1 VLDALSKTLLDR
13 SFWAYASIPFVAAVI
28 GWFTNWVAI
37 VMTFKPLEF
46 RGIRPFLGWQGII
59 PSKAVKMAT
68 IFVDQTMYRLGTL
81 QEVFEVMGPGE
92 IARHIARVVDGRI
105 PRYAD
110 EVMFYSHPAVW
121 ERLPHAVKNA
131 IYHRLREEMP
141 RRLHDLM
148 HETAEQIEDLLD
160 LKHMLIQR
168 LDGDK
173 NLLNRLF
180 LEAGSAEFKFIVRSG
195 FYFGFL
201 FGLVQLW
208 VWILYPAWW
217 VLPVFGAI
225 VGYLTNWLALEMIFR
240 PLHPTRIGPWTL
252 QGLFLKRQKEV
263 SGVWCRLV
271 TTEILTLQR
280 LVYAMLYGP
289 RAERTEELIRKHL
302 LSLAEHAVEGYREI
316 AGLAISDARWEEI
329 RTAIGEKAL
338 QVSTDPFD
346 HWPFNRDRAEVL
358 ERELRERMERLSP
371 EQFQDLLRPC
381 FQEDEMKLIIA
392 GAVLGL
398 IAGVAQLVTVF

>member
-1 VLDALSKTLLDR
+1 VLEKTIFNPL
-13 SFWAYASIPFVAAVI
+13 FWEYASIPFVAAII

-46 RGIRPFLGWQGII
+46 KGIRPYLGWQGII

-68 IFVDQTMYRLGTL
+68 IFVDQTMFRLGTL

-92 IARHIARVVDGRI
+92 IARHIARVIEGRL
-105 PRYAD
+105 PRWAD
-110 EVMFYSHPAVW
+110 EVMFYTHPAVW
-121 ERLPHAVKNA
+121 ELLPHAVKSA

-148 HETAEQIEDLLD
+148 HETAESIDELLD

-180 LEAGSAEFKFIVRSG
+180 LEAGSAEFRFIILSG

-201 FGLVQLW
+201 FGLVQLA
-208 VWILYPAWW
+208 VWIVYPAWW
-217 VLPVFGAI
+217 VLPVCGAI

-240 PLHPTRIGPWTL
+240 PLHPKKVGPWTL

-263 SGVWCRLV
+263 SAVWCRLV

-289 RAERTEELIRKHL
+289 RADRTVALIRKHIL
-302 LSLAEHAVEGYREI
+302 PIAEEAVVGYREI
-316 AGLAISDARWEEI
+316 AGLAVSDARWQEI
-329 RTAIGEKAL
+329 QTAIGHKAIE
-338 QVSTDPFD
+338 VSPEPFD
-346 HWPFNRDRAEVL
+346 HWPFNRDRAEIL
-358 ERELRERMERLSP
+358 EKELRERMERLSP

-381 FQEDEMKLIIA
+381 FQEDEMKLILA

-398 IAGVAQLVTVF
+398 LAGLGQIVFVF

>member
-1 VLDALSKTLLDR
+1 MWPKVLSDPV
-13 SFWAYASIPFVAAVI
+13 FWSYVSIPFVAAVI

-46 RGIRPFLGWQGII
+46 KGIRPYLGWQGII

-81 QEVFEVMGPGE
+81 REVFEVMGPGE
-92 IARHIARVVDGRI
+92 IARHVARMVEGRLAG
-105 PRYAD
+105 YAD
-110 EVMFYSHPAVW
+110 EVMFYTHPAVW
-121 ERLPHAVKNA
+121 ERLPHAVKTV
-131 IYHRLREEMP
+131 IYDRLREEMP

-148 HETAEQIEDLLD
+148 HETAERIEELLD
-160 LKHMLIQR
+160 LKHMLIER

-180 LEAGSAEFKFIVRSG
+180 LEAGSEEFKFIVRSG

-201 FGLVQLW
+201 FGLVQLA
-208 VWILYPAWW
+208 VWIVYPAWW

-225 VGYLTNWLALEMIFR
+225 VGYVTNWLALEMIFR
-240 PLHPTRIGPWTL
+240 PLHPRRVLGITL

-263 SGVWCRLV
+263 SAVWCGLV

-280 LVYAMLYGP
+280 LFYAMLYGP
-289 RAERTEELIRKHL
+289 RAARTEELIKKHVL
-302 LSLAEHAVEGYREI
+302 PLAEGTVAGYREI
-316 AGLAISDARWEEI
+316 IGLAVSDARWEEI
-329 RTAIGEKAL
+329 RGAIGAKAVA
-338 QVSTDPFD
+338 VSSDPFD
-346 HWPFNRDRAEVL
+346 HWTFNRERAEIL
-358 ERELRERMERLSP
+358 EGELRERMERLSP

-381 FQEDEMKLIIA
+381 FQEDEMKLILA

-398 IAGVAQLVTVF
+398 LAGLAQLVFVF

>member
-1 VLDALSKTLLDR
+1 VLRKILLDPV
-13 SFWAYASIPFVAAVI
+13 FWEYASIPFVAAVI

-46 RGIRPFLGWQGII
+46 KGIRPYLGWQGII

-81 QEVFEVMGPGE
+81 REVFEVMGPGE
-92 IARHIARVVDGRI
+92 IARHVARVVEGRL

-110 EVMFYSHPAVW
+110 EVMFYTNPAVW
-121 ERLPHAVKNA
+121 ERLPHAVKKM
-131 IYHRLREEMP
+131 IYGRLLEEMP

-148 HETAEQIEDLLD
+148 HETAEKIEELLD
-160 LKHMLIQR
+160 LKHMLIER

-173 NLLNRLF
+173 DLLNRLF

-201 FGLVQLW
+201 FGLVQLG
-208 VWILYPAWW
+208 VWIVYPAWW

-225 VGYLTNWLALEMIFR
+225 VGYLTNWIALEMIFR
-240 PLHPTRIGPWTL
+240 PLHPRRFCGLTL
-252 QGLFLKRQKEV
+252 HGLFLKRQKEV
-263 SGVWCRLV
+263 SAVWCRLV

-280 LVYAMLYGP
+280 LFYAMLYGP
-289 RAERTEELIRKHL
+289 RAERTEELIKKHIL
-302 LSLAEHAVEGYREI
+302 PLAERTVEGYREI
-316 AGLAISDARWEEI
+316 IGLAVSDARWDEI
-329 RTAIGEKAL
+329 RLAIGHKAIE
-338 QVSTDPFD
+338 VSADPFD
-346 HWPFNRDRAEVL
+346 HWPFNSERAEIL
-358 ERELRERMERLSP
+358 EKELRGRMERLSP

-381 FQEDEMKLIIA
+381 FQEDEMKLILA

-398 IAGVAQLVTVF
+398 LAGIAQLVFVF

>member
-1 VLDALSKTLLDR
+1 MLEKTIFDPA
-13 SFWAYASIPFVAAVI
+13 FWAYVSIPFVAAVI

-37 VMTFKPLEF
+37 EMTFKPLEF
-46 RGIRPFLGWQGII
+46 KGIRPYLGWQGII

-68 IFVDQTMYRLGTL
+68 IFVDQTMHRLGTL

-92 IARHIARVVDGRI
+92 IARHIARVVDGRL
-105 PRYAD
+105 PHYAD
-110 EVMFYSHPAVW
+110 EVMFYTHPTMW
-121 ERLPHAVKNA
+121 ERLPHAVKEVV
-131 IYHRLREEMP
+131 YRRLREEMP

-148 HETAEQIEDLLD
+148 HETAEKIEELLD

-168 LDGDK
+168 LEGDK

-180 LEAGSAEFKFIVRSG
+180 LESGSAEFRFIIRSG

-201 FGLVQLW
+201 FGLVQLA
-208 VWILYPAWW
+208 VWIVYPVWW
-217 VLPVFGAI
+217 VLPMFGAI
-225 VGYLTNWLALEMIFR
+225 VGYLTNWIALEMIFR
-240 PLHPTRIGPWTL
+240 PLYPTKIGPWTF

-263 SGVWCRLV
+263 SAVWCRLV

-289 RAERTEELIRKHL
+289 RAEQTEALIRRHIL
-302 LSLAEHAVEGYREI
+302 PLAEEAVEGYREI
-316 AGLAISDARWEEI
+316 VGLAVSDARWDEI
-329 RTAIGEKAL
+329 QAAIGHKAL
-338 QVSTDPFD
+338 RVAPDAFD
-346 HWPFNRDRAEVL
+346 HWPFNQDRAEVL

-371 EQFQDLLRPC
+371 DQFQDLLRPC
-381 FQEDEMKLIIA
+381 FQEDEMKLILA

-398 IAGVAQLVTVF
+398 LAGVAQLVFVF